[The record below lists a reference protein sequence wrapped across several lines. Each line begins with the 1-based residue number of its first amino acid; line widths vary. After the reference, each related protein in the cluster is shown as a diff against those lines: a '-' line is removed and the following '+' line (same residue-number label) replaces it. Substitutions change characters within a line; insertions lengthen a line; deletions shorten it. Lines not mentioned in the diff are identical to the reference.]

1 MKSIICL
8 VVATMLTT
16 GVAGCSYEHHD
27 AYARAG
33 YTSDSGYYPTT
44 HYQSRE
50 DYYRHYKGIDG

>member
-8 VVATMLTT
+8 VVVTMLTA
-16 GVAGCSYEHHD
+16 GVAGCAYEHHE
-27 AYARAG
+27 YARSG
-33 YTSDSGYYPTT
+33 YTNDDGYYPTT